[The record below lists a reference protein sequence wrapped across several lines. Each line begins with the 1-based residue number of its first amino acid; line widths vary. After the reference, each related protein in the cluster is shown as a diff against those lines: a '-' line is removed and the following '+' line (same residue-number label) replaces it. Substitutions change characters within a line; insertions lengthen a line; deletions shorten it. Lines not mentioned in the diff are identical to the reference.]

1 MARFRLFDSHP
12 MSFPQ
17 RQTYRA
23 ICDRVVDGD
32 TIDVLLDLGVSVYA
46 HVRIRIAGLNA
57 PERRGATRSAG
68 ERATQALAER
78 IEGRPVRVTLER
90 DRRSFDRYLG
100 AVDYWTGAEWR
111 DVREL

>member
-1 MARFRLFDSHP
+1 MPSFRLFDAHP
-12 MSFPQ
+12 MPFPQ

-23 ICDRVVDGD
+23 ICDRVIDGD

-46 HVRIRIAGLNA
+46 HVRIRIVGLDA
-57 PERRGATRSAG
+57 PERRGATRVAG
-68 ERATQALAER
+68 ERAAQALAAK

-100 AVDYWTGAEWR
+100 AVNYWTGTEWR
-111 DVREL
+111 DVRDA